1 MIFDFNRHA
10 EKGNRF
16 LRDLAAELGNRN
28 DTKKAGKVLTA
39 AFFALRNHLTLQE
52 NFQLLA
58 QLPIVFKGAYVHN
71 WSPEKKHEVS
81 RKRNDFIMEYLSH
94 VDKNSMFSVADM
106 ERGTEE
112 IHAAFR
118 ILKKHI
124 SPGEYKN
131 MQGVLPSQ
139 LKKLL
144 KESAE
149 EKKVTIKYIT
159 KNEDALSSN

>member
-1 MIFDFNRHA
+1 MIFDFNKHA

-28 DTKKAGKVLTA
+28 DTKKAEKILAA
-39 AFFALRNHLTLQE
+39 AFFALRNHLTVQE

-58 QLPIVFKGAYVHN
+58 QLPIALKGAYVHN
-71 WSPEKKHEVS
+71 WSPEKKRKVS

-94 VDKNSMFSVADM
+94 SDKNSMFSVADM
-106 ERGTEE
+106 ERGNEE

-118 ILKKHI
+118 VLNKHI
-124 SPGEYKN
+124 SSGEFKN
-131 MQGVLPSQ
+131 IEDVLPSQ

-144 KESAE
+144 RENAE
-149 EKKVTIKYIT
+149 VKKVTIKLIT
-159 KNEDALSSN
+159 KNEDALSTD